1 MTKKLLAVAVLGS
14 ACGFA
19 GLAFAQGKQGDAFGT
34 DVSSQCAQMADPGA
48 KADCVRLLR
57 KDAGLGSERSWQG
70 GSSASHS
77 SQGVGSSGIGSGAGA
92 GAGVGAGMGAG
103 KSRR

>member
-1 MTKKLLAVAVLGS
+1 MTKAFLAAAIIAS
-14 ACGFA
+14 ACSFA

-34 DVSSQCAQMADPGA
+34 DVSSKCAQMVDPGA

-57 KDAGLGSERSWQG
+57 KDADLGSERSWQG
-70 GSSASHS
+70 GTSASHS
-77 SQGVGSSGIGSGAGA
+77 SQGVGSSGMGSGAGV
-92 GAGVGAGMGAG
+92 GAGAGMGAG

>member
-1 MTKKLLAVAVLGS
+1 MTKALLAAVVIGS
-14 ACGFA
+14 SCSFG

-34 DVSSQCAQMADPGA
+34 DVSSQCAQMANPGA
-48 KADCVRLLR
+48 KADCIRLLR
-57 KDAGLGSERSWQG
+57 KDADLGSERSWQG

-77 SQGVGSSGIGSGAGA
+77 SQGVGSSAGGARVGT
-92 GAGVGAGMGAG
+92 GAGMGAG